1 MSELHSDYAIELL
14 IDEAI
19 LYSDDVEDIKSELYG
34 EDYADAILAE
44 LN

>member
-1 MSELHSDYAIELL
+1 MTDYALELA

-19 LYSDDVEDIKSELYG
+19 LYTDCVEDVKSELYG
-34 EDYADAILAE
+34 DDYADAILAE